1 MVTAGVLVLLFAII
15 PLPKVEMPRCFLS
28 FSGVLRSFS
37 CAALIEQVPINN
49 PIVCSSSSNKMALP
63 THRFPRNTVVRLN
76 DAAIEGSNLTIHG
89 DRNTISANYSTIFG
103 SNNFINASSATVTG
117 NNNHVASNYATVT
130 GNSNTVNG
138 SSPKVNGNVN
148 NVRGSYPKV
157 NGDSNNVS
165 GSSPRVNGHGNRV
178 TGDYGTVRGNN
189 NTVHGNSS
197 SANGDQNVISG
208 RYASANGSSS
218 NVTGEHS
225 RASGGNNNTVTG
237 ENAFASTG
245 GNNTVNGVSAEQE
258 RQRHQHGLEQRI
270 QQLQQ
275 QPRQQDDFPH
285 ELEVQSLLFQHQVL
299 QLHGPLQQRQP
310 QQPAP
315 APVLPQQQPVPPP
328 PLPPHQQPIKLA
340 LRGDDEPADED
351 NENGD
356 SCCSLCY
363 VNKAVV
369 ASVCSGKLITCL
381 GCTRIL
387 YEGKMVGQEKCLN
400 CQRHVE
406 HVVRIS

>member
-1 MVTAGVLVLLFAII
+1 M
-15 PLPKVEMPRCFLS
+15 
-28 FSGVLRSFS
+28 
-37 CAALIEQVPINN
+37 
-49 PIVCSSSSNKMALP
+49 
-63 THRFPRNTVVRLN
+63 
-76 DAAIEGSNLTIHG
+76 
-89 DRNTISANYSTIFG
+89 
-103 SNNFINASSATVTG
+103 
-117 NNNHVASNYATVT
+117 T

-148 NVRGSYPKV
+148 NVRGNYPVV
-157 NGDSNNVS
+157 NGDSNTVN
-165 GSSPRVNGHGNRV
+165 GTSPQVNGHGNRV
-178 TGDYGTVRGNN
+178 TGNHDTVRGNN
-189 NTVHGNSS
+189 NTAHGNSS
-197 SANGDQNVISG
+197 PANGDHNVISG
-208 RYASANGSSS
+208 RYASAIGSSN

-225 RASGGNNNTVTG
+225 RASGVVVRG

-245 GNNTVNGVSAEQE
+245 RNNTVNGVSAEQE
-258 RQRHQHGLEQRI
+258 HQRQQQGLEQRI

-275 QPRQQDDFPH
+275 NRH
-285 ELEVQSLLFQHQVL
+285 ELELQSLLFHYQAL

-315 APVLPQQQPVPPP
+315 VPILPQQQPAPPP
-328 PLPPHQQPIKLA
+328 PLPPRPHQQPIKLA

-356 SCCSLCY
+356 SCCSLGY

-369 ASVCSGKLITCL
+369 ASVCCSKLISCL

-400 CQRHVE
+400 CQRHVD